1 MEPVQHNQSHSIH
14 WPFTHPVACKHI
26 HIQLIICSYIVI
38 TTGAC
43 YHTTV
48 KCESICKVLT
58 PNMSPKHI
66 TMGSMTG
73 GWGWGGVCRGG
84 GQCAG
89 DSNLTT
95 CTTPKWSRSES
106 SFVIFADGCKFLPFF
121 KNSPSSSI
129 RLSSPSLCLNCLN
142 AVQC

>member
-1 MEPVQHNQSHSIH
+1 
-14 WPFTHPVACKHI
+14 
-26 HIQLIICSYIVI
+26 
-38 TTGAC
+38 
-43 YHTTV
+43 
-48 KCESICKVLT
+48 
-58 PNMSPKHI
+58 MSPKHI
-66 TMGSMTG
+66 IMGSVTG
-73 GWGWGGVCRGG
+73 GGGGGGGGG

-95 CTTPKWSRSES
+95 CTTPKWSWSES
-106 SFVIFADGCKFLPFF
+106 SFAIFADGFKFLPFF